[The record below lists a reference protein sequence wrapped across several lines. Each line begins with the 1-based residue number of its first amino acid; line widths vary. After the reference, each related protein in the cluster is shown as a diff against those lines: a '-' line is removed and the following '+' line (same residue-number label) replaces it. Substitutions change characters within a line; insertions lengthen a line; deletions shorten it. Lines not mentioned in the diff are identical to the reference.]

1 MEYHPYLQQNG
12 ISISAHRGGSLEAPE
27 NTLEAFRHALNLGCE
42 YIETDV
48 QLSLDGIPY
57 IFHDDDLKRVLGKD
71 IIFASMQGSEIDNLI
86 AFEKYN
92 IPTLEAALLEFP
104 NALFQIDVKT
114 DEVAIPALEVIK
126 KCNAMQ
132 RVCIASF
139 NSDRLKTVSNL
150 YPDVCLSMGPKEVL
164 KLLLSSFKLYKKE
177 VPGNCL
183 QIPVYQYG
191 LKLVTQRFVN
201 YVQGQGLKIMVWTI
215 NDEKTMQELID
226 LGVDG
231 IITDRPSLLKAL
243 LSRS

>member
-1 MEYHPYLQQNG
+1 
-12 ISISAHRGGSLEAPE
+12 
-27 NTLEAFRHALNLGCE
+27 
-42 YIETDV
+42 V
-48 QLSLDGIPY
+48 
-57 IFHDDDLKRVLGKD
+57 
-71 IIFASMQGSEIDNLI
+71 
-86 AFEKYN
+86 
-92 IPTLEAALLEFP
+92 
-104 NALFQIDVKT
+104 
-114 DEVAIPALEVIK
+114 
-126 KCNAMQ
+126 
-132 RVCIASF
+132 
-139 NSDRLKTVSNL
+139 SDL

-201 YVQGQGLKIMVWTI
+201 YVHSQGLKVMVWTI
-215 NDEKTMQELID
+215 NDEKTMQGLID

>member
-1 MEYHPYLQQNG
+1 
-12 ISISAHRGGSLEAPE
+12 
-27 NTLEAFRHALNLGCE
+27 
-42 YIETDV
+42 
-48 QLSLDGIPY
+48 
-57 IFHDDDLKRVLGKD
+57 
-71 IIFASMQGSEIDNLI
+71 MQSSEIDNLI
-86 AFEKYN
+86 VFEKYN

-139 NSDRLKTVSNL
+139 NSDRLKTVSDL

-201 YVQGQGLKIMVWTI
+201 YVHSQGLKVMVWTI
-215 NDEKTMQELID
+215 NDEKTMQGLID

>member
-12 ISISAHRGGSLEAPE
+12 ISISAHRGGSLEGPE
-27 NTLEAFRHALNLGCE
+27 NTLEAFRHALNIGCE

-57 IFHDDDLKRVLGKD
+57 IFHDDDLQRVLGKD
-71 IIFASMQGSEIDNLI
+71 IIFGSMQSSEIDNLI
-86 AFEKYN
+86 IFKKYS

-139 NSDRLKTVSNL
+139 NSDRLKTVSDL

-201 YVQGQGLKIMVWTI
+201 YVHSQCLKIIVWTI
-215 NDEKTMQELID
+215 NGEKTMQGLID